1 MAYCYIGNFFVLL
14 GVFLVDVGEDGEDG
28 RHVFSADDA
37 VYVVLRDA
45 HDEGRQA
52 QHADQVGHGHQTV
65 KGVRKI
71 PGKTEVHGRAHVDD
85 ENKYNLV
92 GDGRPRTKQ
101 ILPCFGTVVAPAKH
115 RREGKQQD

>member
-101 ILPCFGTVVAPAKH
+101 ILPCFGIVVAPSKH